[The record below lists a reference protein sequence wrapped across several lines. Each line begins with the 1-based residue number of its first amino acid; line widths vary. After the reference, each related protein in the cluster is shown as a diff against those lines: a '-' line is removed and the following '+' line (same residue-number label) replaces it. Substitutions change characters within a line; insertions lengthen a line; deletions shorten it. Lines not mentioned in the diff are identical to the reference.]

1 MSIWICFFFMIFANF
16 FYGTLIYD
24 NLPYFF
30 REKWNLLPFF
40 LFMMIIST
48 FMEYIVVRNY
58 PGSEI
63 EAFST
68 AFISCG
74 TALLLFWYVSF
85 MKEYD
90 RLNGHSHYD

>member
-1 MSIWICFFFMIFANF
+1 
-16 FYGTLIYD
+16 
-24 NLPYFF
+24 
-30 REKWNLLPFF
+30 
-40 LFMMIIST
+40 
-48 FMEYIVVRNY
+48 MEYIVVRNY